1 MKLSSSSQSG
11 MSLVEVLVALFI
23 LALASAAIVM
33 TLPRQPSGLDRELAR
48 LEDAIERI
56 SDEAISS
63 GELRAIH
70 LTAQGYQSQSWANG
84 DWVAM
89 ARSNHRL
96 PSSIQLAVRKGRD
109 DRKDWPAI
117 VADPTGMVSGRPLT
131 LREGTAVRTI
141 NVSAAGQVRVER

>member
-70 LTAQGYQSQSWANG
+70 VTAQGYQS
-84 DWVAM
+84 
-89 ARSNHRL
+89 
-96 PSSIQLAVRKGRD
+96 
-109 DRKDWPAI
+109 
-117 VADPTGMVSGRPLT
+117 
-131 LREGTAVRTI
+131 
-141 NVSAAGQVRVER
+141 